1 MGANQGAGV
10 LYVVST
16 PLGNLEDVTLRAL
29 RVLGDVD
36 LIAAESVRH
45 TRGFCRHYGIKAR
58 LIRYNQHNRKART
71 PELIHR
77 LKSGSDIA
85 LVTNAGTPGV
95 SDPGS
100 FLIRRAQDER
110 VRVSPI
116 PGPSAVTAALSV
128 SGLRG
133 ESFTFAG
140 FLPNRSGRRRR
151 ELQGLSSE
159 TRTLVF
165 FEAPHRL
172 QSMLSDLLDIFGDR
186 PMVLLRE
193 LTKMFEDVRHGSVRS
208 VLEAL
213 DPDSLKG
220 EVTMVV
226 AGKEKEKEET
236 FLDKKTQR
244 RVETLLEEHA
254 MGVKQIAR
262 MLAEETGGHYRD
274 LYKVCL
280 SMKRSMEH
288 SQ

>member
-1 MGANQGAGV
+1 MSANQGAGI

-29 RVLGDVD
+29 RVLEDVD

-45 TRGFCRHYGIKAR
+45 TRALCRHYGIKSG

-71 PELIHR
+71 PELIKR

-110 VRVSPI
+110 IRVSPI

-128 SGLRG
+128 SGFRG
-133 ESFTFAG
+133 ESFLFAG
-140 FLPNRSGRRRR
+140 FLPNRSGKRRR
-151 ELQGLSSE
+151 ELQGLSAE
-159 TRTLVF
+159 ERTLVF

-172 QSMLSDLLDIFGDR
+172 QKMLSDLLDILGDR

-193 LTKMFEDVRHGSVRS
+193 LTKMFEDVKPGSVRS

-213 DPDSLKG
+213 QPDSVKG
-220 EVTMVV
+220 EVTVVV
-226 AGKEKEKEET
+226 AGKGKEKEEP

-254 MGVKQIAR
+254 LGVKQIAR
-262 MLAEETGGHYRD
+262 MLSEETGWPYRD
-274 LYKVCL
+274 LYKMCL
-280 SMKRSMEH
+280 SVKRSMEG

>member
-1 MGANQGAGV
+1 MGNKGAGT

-29 RVLGDVD
+29 KVLGEVDV
-36 LIAAESVRH
+36 IAAESVQH
-45 TRGFCRHYGIKAR
+45 TRAFCRHYGIKSR
-58 LIRYNQHNRKART
+58 LIGYNQHNRKART
-71 PELIHR
+71 PELVKR
-77 LKSGSDIA
+77 LKAGSDIA

-100 FLIRRAQDER
+100 FLIRRALDER
-110 VRVSPI
+110 IRVSPV

-128 SGLRG
+128 SGFRG
-133 ESFTFAG
+133 ESFLFVG

-151 ELQGLSSE
+151 ELERLSSE
-159 TRTLVF
+159 SRTMVF

-172 QSMLSDLLDIFGDR
+172 QKMLSDLLDILGDR
-186 PMVLLRE
+186 PIVLLRE
-193 LTKMFEDVRHGSVRS
+193 LTKMFEEVKQGSVRS

-213 DPDSLKG
+213 QPAAVKG
-220 EVTMVV
+220 EITVVV

-236 FLDKKTQR
+236 FLDAKTQG
-244 RVETLLEEHA
+244 RVETLLKEHR

-262 MLAEETGGHYRD
+262 MLSEETGLLYRD

-280 SMKRSMEH
+280 SVKRSMEG